1 MATALS
7 LIPAKP
13 AKLMEDELIGSNA
26 GLRPTWNSEK
36 MVARTDTAVLIQGE
50 TGTGKELIARV
61 IHEESLRKSA
71 PFVKLNRAAMP
82 GGFRAGSAHHVA
94 LDVPDDEA
102 LAKQKAFFEEFG
114 YTDCSEIQDRN
125 YFHSIY
131 TRSPGSILVEC
142 AATAAGGFAHDEA
155 FSQPGTHLL
164 LPPWFEARR
173 AEITAM
179 LDPIRIPEW
188 HAPVAGPQITA
199 SRRTEATFI
208 PVGSEV
214 FVG

>member
-13 AKLMEDELIGSNA
+13 AKSMEDELIGSNA
-26 GLRPTWNSEK
+26 GPRPTWNSVK
-36 MVARTDTAVLIQGE
+36 MVADSAVLIQGE
-50 TGTGKELIARV
+50 TGTGNELIARV

-71 PFVKLNRAAMP
+71 PFVKLNCAAMP
-82 GGFRAGSAHHVA
+82 GGFRAGIAHHAA

-102 LAKQKAFFEEFG
+102 LAKQKAFFEEVG
-114 YTDCSEIQDRN
+114 YTDCSEIKDRN

-131 TRSPGSILVEC
+131 TRSPGGIRVEC
-142 AATAAGGFAHDEA
+142 AATAAGGFVRDEA
-155 FSQPGTHLL
+155 FNQLGTHLL
-164 LPPWFEARR
+164 LPPWFESRR
-173 AEITAM
+173 AEIMAM

-199 SRRTEATFI
+199 SRGTEAAFI
-208 PVGSEV
+208 PVDSEV
-214 FVG
+214 LVG